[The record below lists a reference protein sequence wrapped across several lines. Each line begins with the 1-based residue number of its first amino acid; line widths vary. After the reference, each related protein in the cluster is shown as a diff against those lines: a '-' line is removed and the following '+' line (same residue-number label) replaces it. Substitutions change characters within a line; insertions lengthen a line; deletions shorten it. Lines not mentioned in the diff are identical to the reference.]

1 MKNIVYLVFVL
12 LFVSK
17 SVKCQE
23 VSYGEKVVRLEK
35 VKYGVEIKAHY
46 FTYKQWDSS
55 KRKYVIQDERFC
67 ISQLLPVDN
76 NYYDF
81 KYENCLEDASKGN
94 VFRLFW
100 NYSKELSSSNI
111 DVFKVEDIFELG
123 AEYKLEFNYK
133 DQTIS
138 FFLGPDDNEVYSE
151 CITISK
157 LEIR

>member
-1 MKNIVYLVFVL
+1 MKKIVYLVFVL
-12 LFVSK
+12 VLVSK

-35 VKYGVEIKAHY
+35 IKYGVEIKAHY
-46 FTYKQWDSS
+46 FTLKKWDSS
-55 KRKYVIQDERFC
+55 KRKYIIQDERFC

-81 KYENCLEDASKGN
+81 KYENCLEDESRGN

-138 FFLGPDDNEVYSE
+138 FFIFPNDGVYSE

>member
-1 MKNIVYLVFVL
+1 MKKIVYLVFVL
-12 LFVSK
+12 VLVSK

-35 VKYGVEIKAHY
+35 IKYGVEIKAHY
-46 FTYKQWDSS
+46 FTLKKWDSS
-55 KRKYVIQDERFC
+55 KRKYIIQDERFC

-76 NYYDF
+76 NY
-81 KYENCLEDASKGN
+81 
-94 VFRLFW
+94 
-100 NYSKELSSSNI
+100 KELSSSNI

-138 FFLGPDDNEVYSE
+138 FFIFPNDGVYSE